1 MNDLERRMLLF
12 RTPSHITKAL
22 LRREAFLGSIWEPA
36 AGKGD
41 IVMVLRECGYDDVR
55 ASDIHDWGFR
65 PCGIED
71 FLEGENYSD
80 CLVTNPPF
88 NLKWKFLAQAK
99 RLTRHKMAMLLPLET
114 EYTKTFARFH
124 RSDPDFS
131 WKALYSFLE
140 RIPWVN
146 LKNPGGKIKFGWF
159 VFERGYRGDVLR
171 ETISFRR
178 RLVAKLPENYGR
190 A

>member
-1 MNDLERRMLLF
+1 MDVIEREKRLY

-22 LRREAFLGSIWEPA
+22 LEREIFLGSIWESA

-41 IVMVLRECGYDDVR
+41 LATVLRECGYNDVR

-71 FLEGENYSD
+71 FLTSKNRFD
-80 CLVTNPPF
+80 CLVTNLPY

-99 RLTRHKMAMLLPLET
+99 RLIRHKIAMLLPLEA
-114 EYTKTFARFH
+114 EYTKTFARLH
-124 RSDPDFS
+124 QSDHNFP

-159 VFERGYRGDVLR
+159 VFERGYRGSVLR

-178 RLVAKLPENYGR
+178 RQS
-190 A
+190 